1 MNLNKTNNLYEN
13 WIKKPEMNLI
23 IQKANQLTLF
33 NENPELIYMIMIEI
47 ISKNINNNLN
57 LLTTDNYQLEF
68 YKKSIDKI
76 YFNLQKIY
84 NIKEY
89 KLYNYGLN
97 YYYIKGEIDSYLD
110 SLIEYEIEDDYLSIE
125 SFFRGIHQIIEIN
138 LIYLMR
144 IQDSIEQNI
153 IVYINRAVQKAINC

>member
-33 NENPELIYMIMIEI
+33 NKNPELIYMIMIEI
-47 ISKNINNNLN
+47 ISKNIINNLN

-76 YFNLQKIY
+76 YLNLQKIY

-97 YYYIKGEIDSYLD
+97 YYYIKGEIDLYLD

-144 IQDSIEQNI
+144 IS
-153 IVYINRAVQKAINC
+153 

>member
-1 MNLNKTNNLYEN
+1 MNLNKTKNLYEN

-76 YFNLQKIY
+76 YF
-84 NIKEY
+84 
-89 KLYNYGLN
+89 
-97 YYYIKGEIDSYLD
+97 
-110 SLIEYEIEDDYLSIE
+110 
-125 SFFRGIHQIIEIN
+125 
-138 LIYLMR
+138 
-144 IQDSIEQNI
+144 
-153 IVYINRAVQKAINC
+153 